1 MQFLSQ
7 TTPYPDETIESYFL
21 RLSHDNGY
29 LDFADMADILW
40 GWLITQDH
48 QLEGA
53 LPNEL
58 HSVDVYKASQSSN
71 FRVRALRLV
80 AQLAG
85 VEASELLNLCWLRSN
100 THFGAITA
108 VSRGGLLIPRQLLRK
123 SSIPVCTEC
132 LKQEAYIPYLWHLR
146 AYKVCHKH
154 NQQLTKICKQCDSEI
169 DYRASEMFLECE
181 CGATIEPVAK
191 ASQADLK
198 LASALTSNDDAKLV
212 GLMAWFSQWQSI
224 SYDDDDF
231 SELFVSYF
239 SNWPRGV
246 EDELSNIAE
255 LAKIKQLRPFNH
267 TPFNDVFGSLLKD
280 SKLACAYS
288 QGYNTVQLAI
298 IAFLTKLVEQNPKK
312 KHPNLGDLL
321 LSMLDAAVI
330 LGTNTE
336 QVFRLYEEGFLAA
349 VQPPKKNT
357 FLKPSDNVF
366 FLRQVIELQQS
377 FAPNI
382 PKNQQQFVPPW

>member
-7 TTPYPDETIESYFL
+7 ATPYPDETIESYLL
-21 RLSHDNGY
+21 RLSQDNGY
-29 LDFADMADILW
+29 LGFADMADILW
-40 GWLITQDH
+40 DWLVTQDH
-48 QLEGA
+48 ELEGA
-53 LPNEL
+53 FSNEL
-58 HSVDVYKASQSSN
+58 QSVDVYKASQSSN

-100 THFGAITA
+100 TQFGVITA
-108 VSRGGLLIPRQLLRK
+108 VARSGLLVPRQLLRK
-123 SSIPVCTEC
+123 SNIPVCTEC
-132 LKQEAYIPYLWHLR
+132 LKQEVYVPYLWHLKV
-146 AYKVCHKH
+146 YKACHKH
-154 NQQLTKICKQCDSEI
+154 NRQLTKICRQCNTEI
-169 DYRASEMFLECE
+169 DYGVSEAFLECE
-181 CGATIEPVAK
+181 CGAAIKQGPK

-198 LASALTSNDDAKLV
+198 LASALTSTADAKLV

-224 SYDDDDF
+224 SFDDDEF

-239 SNWPRGV
+239 SNGLSGFQ
-246 EDELSNIAE
+246 DELSNIAE

-280 SKLACAYS
+280 SKLACAGS

-312 KHPNLGDLL
+312 KHPNLSDLL
-321 LSMLDAAVI
+321 ISMLDAAVI

-357 FLKPSDNVF
+357 FLKPSDNLF
-366 FLRQVIELQQS
+366 YLRQVIELQQS
-377 FAPNI
+377 FAPSISNK
-382 PKNQQQFVPPW
+382 PQQFVPPW